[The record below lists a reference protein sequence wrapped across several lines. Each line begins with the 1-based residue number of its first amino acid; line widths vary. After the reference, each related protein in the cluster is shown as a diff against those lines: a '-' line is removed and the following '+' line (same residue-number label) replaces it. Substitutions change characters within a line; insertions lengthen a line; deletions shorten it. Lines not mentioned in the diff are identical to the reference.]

1 MRLGTKASPSATVTP
16 RPPRRMVR
24 RVSLHLSRPRRRA
37 VNRAAMCADG
47 NDLWQLAFRRQ
58 FARDVPAIC
67 GMEAKVCRALARIE
81 HDNLFSEFA
90 PDKVKRSD
98 EVRIAGDDGKCIG
111 GVCVGI
117 AEKRS
122 GEVYIRSFLFDF
134 YHVDKAVC
142 GGGANLATW
151 IYRRNPRLVFV
162 VVTFDDIHATMCGD
176 SLKVDVLA
184 FNRGGVVRIRFGA
197 GAEILD
203 GNEFVIRVESGMG
216 EHGANKC
223 GKVEPFAGWKPAQ
236 QSVVE
241 IAAVD
246 ICNCFHCRFIKERG
260 PQALRPKTPFRVGR
274 ALRLDKNLLMGSV
287 SIVSNFRLLR
297 KGVKFAVKRK

>member
-1 MRLGTKASPSATVTP
+1 M
-16 RPPRRMVR
+16 
-24 RVSLHLSRPRRRA
+24 HLSRPRRRA

-111 GVCVGI
+111 GLCVGI

-184 FNRGGVVRIRFGA
+184 FNRGGVVRIRLGA

-203 GNEFVIRVESGMG
+203 GNEFVIQVESGMG
-216 EHGANKC
+216 EHGTNKC

-236 QSVVE
+236 
-241 IAAVD
+241 
-246 ICNCFHCRFIKERG
+246 
-260 PQALRPKTPFRVGR
+260 
-274 ALRLDKNLLMGSV
+274 
-287 SIVSNFRLLR
+287 
-297 KGVKFAVKRK
+297 

>member
-1 MRLGTKASPSATVTP
+1 M
-16 RPPRRMVR
+16 
-24 RVSLHLSRPRRRA
+24 HLSRPRRRA

-111 GVCVGI
+111 SVCVGI

-184 FNRGGVVRIRFGA
+184 FNRCGVVRIRLGA

-203 GNEFVIRVESGMG
+203 GNEFVIQVESGMG
-216 EHGANKC
+216 EHGTNKC

-236 QSVVE
+236 
-241 IAAVD
+241 
-246 ICNCFHCRFIKERG
+246 
-260 PQALRPKTPFRVGR
+260 
-274 ALRLDKNLLMGSV
+274 
-287 SIVSNFRLLR
+287 
-297 KGVKFAVKRK
+297 